1 MVLAAV
7 PFQASGPPCFPLQ
20 DLLSSVPAGIFPNFL
35 NCFSFRRWSSE
46 AHIGYI
52 SELIFLVSLRLVK
65 EVVGYVFY
73 RGLGSV
79 IICMCGKEGK
89 GENGRWEK
97 GIFSGVNTSTGE
109 LT

>member
-1 MVLAAV
+1 M
-7 PFQASGPPCFPLQ
+7 
-20 DLLSSVPAGIFPNFL
+20 
-35 NCFSFRRWSSE
+35 
-46 AHIGYI
+46 
-52 SELIFLVSLRLVK
+52 FLVSLMFIK

-89 GENGRWEK
+89 GEDGRWEK